1 MKDNVHPSLVKP
13 HSSDG
18 IIGLIHLIRSMLA
31 DLLKLIAVE
40 AKLFGYTALTMVA
53 LSLSIALLMVGG
65 WLFAGVALVMVLANL
80 SVFSLTG
87 ALLAVALLHLVL
99 AALVF
104 WRLVFIT
111 RDLTF
116 RESRASMDNLL
127 THARTLVDRSLE
139 E

>member
-1 MKDNVHPSLVKP
+1 M
-13 HSSDG
+13 
-18 IIGLIHLIRSMLA
+18 A